1 MKACILYNFIG
12 AHINRYI
19 YIYIYS
25 EHYSLH
31 MVDAKSVTH
40 TAFVGPPK
48 ELITETGRKK
58 AGNVCMYCMSSIL
71 SDPSLGIVL
80 F

>member
-1 MKACILYNFIG
+1 
-12 AHINRYI
+12 
-19 YIYIYS
+19 
-25 EHYSLH
+25 